1 MNSPTVATS
10 LKPLP
15 SVHKVR
21 LHGSLVVQRGRA
33 TMFTA
38 ISAHDLVRQG
48 RVDTYNPVTEKGYQR
63 DGLPSRMRAASQ
75 YYEAGG
81 TMPNP
86 LLVNIREEDFSS
98 VGVVITSGDPDEY
111 NTATEDAGDW
121 IGAGFV
127 EFADDLSIWIYDGQH
142 REGGIRD
149 LVKREA
155 EFGTFPV
162 PLSITLGLN
171 ELAEMREFYE
181 VNTNAKSV
189 KTDLAWELLRH
200 MAKSD
205 PELAEELELSG
216 KDWTTRG
223 IDVAKALDKMDG
235 PWAGRIQFPNQKRTG
250 KDSLVIAMA
259 QFVQSIK
266 PVLDMALFQKA
277 DAETIAQVLNAYW
290 KGIATV
296 LPEPFDAN
304 TSPKDWAIQKGTG
317 SIPLHRAFPRVV
329 EVVRARSRRL
339 GDPVAYA
346 EVMKPL
352 QSLQGEITH
361 EATGD
366 AKVVSGAD
374 FWRAGGE
381 GVAGVYSG
389 EAGRK
394 RLFLMIQAL
403 LPRPSSEIEL

>member
-1 MNSPTVATS
+1 MTASAATQ
-10 LKPLP
+10 
-15 SVHKVR
+15 SVKDLSNIAKVR

-38 ISAHDLVRQG
+38 VSAYDLVRQG
-48 RVDTYNPVTEKGYQR
+48 HVDTYNPVTERGYQR
-63 DGLPSRMRAASQ
+63 EGLPSRMRAASQ
-75 YYEAGG
+75 YYEGGG

-86 LLVNIREEDFSS
+86 LLVNIREENFPD
-98 VGVVITSGDPDEY
+98 VRVVITSGDHNEY
-111 NTATEDAGDW
+111 NSAIEDGGDW
-121 IGAGFV
+121 IGAGFI
-127 EFADDLSIWIYDGQH
+127 EFADDLPIWIYDGQH
-142 REGGIRD
+142 REGGIRELVYRND
-149 LVKREA
+149 L
-155 EFGTFPV
+155 FGTFPV

-205 PELAEELELSG
+205 PKLAEELELSG

-235 PWAGRIQFPNQKRTG
+235 PWAGRIQSPNQKRTG
-250 KDSLVIAMA
+250 KDGLVIAMA

-277 DAETIAQVLNAYW
+277 DADKVAQVLNAYW
-290 KGIATV
+290 KGIAIV
-296 LPEPFDAN
+296 LPEPFEAN

-317 SIPLHRAFPRVV
+317 SIPLHRAFPRVI
-329 EVVRARSRRL
+329 EVVRARGRRL
-339 GDPVAYA
+339 GDPEAYA
-346 EVMKPL
+346 EIMMPL
-352 QSLQGEITH
+352 QSLQGEVTD
-361 EATGD
+361 EQTGD
-366 AKVVSGAD
+366 ARVVSGAD